1 MDRRIVRARTIVV
14 IVTIAV
20 IVTTA
25 VLDVVAASGVVA
37 QTLTDPKPKT
47 NASPP
52 TVPTKSRPAAQVKNC
67 SAYGAGFMAMP
78 GTDMC
83 IKIGGSVTVEA
94 GH

>member
-1 MDRRIVRARTIVV
+1 MDRRIVRARTIV
-14 IVTIAV
+14 I

-25 VLDVVAASGVVA
+25 VLGVVAASGVVA

-47 NASPP
+47 NASQPAV
-52 TVPTKSRPAAQVKNC
+52 TTKSRPAAQVKNC

>member
-1 MDRRIVRARTIVV
+1 MNRRIVRARLLVML
-14 IVTIAV
+14 
-20 IVTTA
+20 VTTA
-25 VLDVVAASGVVA
+25 VLGVIVSPAAA
-37 QTLTDPKPKT
+37 QTLTDPYPKT

-52 TVPTKSRPAAQVKNC
+52 TVPTKSQPAKHVKNC
-67 SAYGAGFMAMP
+67 SAYGAGFMVMP

>member
-1 MDRRIVRARTIVV
+1 MQECSPMDRAIVRVC
-14 IVTIAV
+14 AV
-20 IVTTA
+20 II
-25 VLDVVAASGVVA
+25 VAAAAMSVAAISSRADA
-37 QTLTDPKPKT
+37 QTLADPNPKT
-47 NASPP
+47 NAPP
-52 TVPTKSRPAAQVKNC
+52 PIATTKSRPTARVKNC

>member
-1 MDRRIVRARTIVV
+1 MDRRIVRARAIVV
-14 IVTIAV
+14 IVTTTVLAV
-20 IVTTA
+20 
-25 VLDVVAASGVVA
+25 VVSSGTVA
-37 QTLTDPKPKT
+37 QTLTDPYPKT

-52 TVPTKSRPAAQVKNC
+52 TVTTKSRPAAAHVKNC
-67 SAYGAGFMAMP
+67 SAYGAGFMVMP

>member
-1 MDRRIVRARTIVV
+1 MDRRIVRVRRIVIVV
-14 IVTIAV
+14 AA
-20 IVTTA
+20 A
-25 VLDVVAASGVVA
+25 VLGVIAASGVVA
-37 QTLTDPKPKT
+37 QTLTDPNPKT
-47 NASPP
+47 NGSPP
-52 TVPTKSRPAAQVKNC
+52 TATTKSRPAARVKNC